1 MVGLVRHLDMAQV
14 LYAKGPFPAGDD
26 HPDRVTLL
34 NTQRLAILAIGHE
47 NVVEG
52 LCQRKGMTK
61 LARVRPF
68 VNQPARLFFQAG
80 LVQQHGKRHSGPF
93 AATGHPVNKL
103 DRQPHVLIARMMDQR
118 RAVAMALQ
126 EMNPGY
132 GRQALEILHAET
144 QRTIHHAV
152 NREAMLLRIDLG
164 EVGGVLLHEVKLG
177 RCDDS
182 PIILKRS
189 VESDVINAHSR
200 PPARGDSSAQLF
212 AGDEG
217 ILGWY
222 FRLARL
228 ASCGPFS
235 ASAGAYRHTSQC
247 SRVLEE
253 LPSARSSGFTHE
265 CLLCK

>member
-1 MVGLVRHLDMAQV
+1 
-14 LYAKGPFPAGDD
+14 
-26 HPDRVTLL
+26 
-34 NTQRLAILAIGHE
+34 
-47 NVVEG
+47 
-52 LCQRKGMTK
+52 
-61 LARVRPF
+61 
-68 VNQPARLFFQAG
+68 
-80 LVQQHGKRHSGPF
+80 
-93 AATGHPVNKL
+93 
-103 DRQPHVLIARMMDQR
+103 
-118 RAVAMALQ
+118 
-126 EMNPGY
+126 
-132 GRQALEILHAET
+132 
-144 QRTIHHAV
+144 
-152 NREAMLLRIDLG
+152 MLLRIDLG
-164 EVGGVLLHEVKLG
+164 EVGGVLLHEMQLG
-177 RCDDS
+177 RRDDS

-200 PPARGDSSAQLF
+200 PSARGDSSAQLF